1 MFPPP
6 PEIEEHVLGS
16 LQILSI
22 MGQAMELYI
31 PKVFEMFILTMGATI
46 KELDQASSKSEL
58 PDGMPNP
65 DMEPPTSGMAGMV
78 DRSIDDDLM
87 D

>member
-16 LQILSI
+16 LRILTI

-31 PKVFEMFILTMGATI
+31 PKVFEMFILTLGGTL
-46 KELDQASSKSEL
+46 KELDQNHGQDL
-58 PDGMPNP
+58 PKGTP
-65 DMEPPTSGMAGMV
+65 DADAGSPAPGMAGSTLPENSE
-78 DRSIDDDLM
+78 DLID
-87 D
+87 